1 MTKTTLLVLSTFF
14 GFIQLAMGAPI
25 GDVDKGKMIYDTRCI
40 ACHSIDDN
48 RVGPK
53 HRGLL
58 GSRAGKVAGYDYS
71 PALKK
76 SKLVWNEKNLDQWLE
91 NPSKLI
97 PGQKMPYT
105 VPEAQDRAD
114 VIAYL
119 KTLTRAP

>member
-1 MTKTTLLVLSTFF
+1 MAKRSLLVLATCLGLTQLTFAAQT
-14 GFIQLAMGAPI
+14 GNAE
-25 GDVDKGKMIYDTRCI
+25 KGKMLYDTRCV

-91 NPSKLI
+91 NPSKLV

-119 KTLTRAP
+119 KTQTKAP